1 MSSEN
6 LNFEKAIPLNTEI
19 PLKQPDK
26 EIETINTVD
35 GLDFSEAT
43 IEENIQPESQVVD
56 GLDFSSVESVQPE
69 NQIVDGLDFSTA
81 TIEEPSTWEKLE
93 YGWDK
98 ETWVVGDALR
108 IAKAAIQGGFDSQ
121 KTWKDYILQNEANR
135 VKDFEEEHWKMLD
148 GKYDGIYTTIGSG
161 ASWLT
166 DPYYLMGFYFGRG
179 LLANPLTSMA
189 FNAALMGGGNIVH
202 QLAKTGEVNWGETAT
217 TAGFAGAIGLV
228 LPYGGQLF
236 KKFTPTGK
244 EATKI
249 ANWIDDKI
257 ADKNGFTKPELN
269 RFRQIANTEKVKK
282 LTDEINIWSNN
293 FYSKQSKILDEF
305 NNLKIDYNKT
315 RKTVNELNKQII
327 GKEQLGIWS
336 KKLGRTVRREN
347 SKTISALRQE
357 LKDAKKIADDK
368 LKKLNE
374 QSSSRVNKYYE
385 LEGKRAAAIVEQ
397 INATDNFA
405 QKALKAV
412 MANITRP
419 LAFGAVGGGANVLF
433 GDEDDFWTWVA
444 AGAAFGAAQKGI
456 MGSK

>member
-1 MSSEN
+1 MAEQTSTVIDTSQ
-6 LNFEKAIPLNTEI
+6 LVGGEI
-19 PLKQPDK
+19 
-26 EIETINTVD
+26 INETI
-35 GLDFSEAT
+35 LDSQETDKTDITSTTDTTSIIDTSKLVGGENAIT
-43 IEENIQPESQVVD
+43 GEEW
-56 GLDFSSVESVQPE
+56 
-69 NQIVDGLDFSTA
+69 T
-81 TIEEPSTWEKLE
+81 EPSTWDKLE

-148 GKYDGIYTTIGSG
+148 GKHDGIYTTIGSG
-161 ASWLT
+161 AAWLT
-166 DPYYLMGFYFGRG
+166 DPYYLAGFYFGRG
-179 LLANPLTSMA
+179 LLTNPLTSMA

-228 LPYGGQLF
+228 LPFGGQLF
-236 KKFTPTGK
+236 KKFIPQGK

-249 ANWIDDKI
+249 ANWIEGKI
-257 ADKNGFTKPELN
+257 AEKNGLTPQELIKFRKISNTKE
-269 RFRQIANTEKVKK
+269 VKK

-347 SKTISALRQE
+347 SKTISALRH
-357 LKDAKKIADDK
+357 
-368 LKKLNE
+368 
-374 QSSSRVNKYYE
+374 
-385 LEGKRAAAIVEQ
+385 
-397 INATDNFA
+397 
-405 QKALKAV
+405 
-412 MANITRP
+412 
-419 LAFGAVGGGANVLF
+419 
-433 GDEDDFWTWVA
+433 
-444 AGAAFGAAQKGI
+444 
-456 MGSK
+456 